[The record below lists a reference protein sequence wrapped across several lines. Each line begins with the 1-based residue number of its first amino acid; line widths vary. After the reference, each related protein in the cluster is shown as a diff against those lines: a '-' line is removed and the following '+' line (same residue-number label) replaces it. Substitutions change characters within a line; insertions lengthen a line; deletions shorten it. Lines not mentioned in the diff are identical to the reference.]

1 MGERT
6 TNINFK
12 FTSLFSKN
20 NNNYKVYFFRRFISL
35 KQIRNLTPFKK
46 LKFDIDI
53 DVLKIILIH
62 KDLKNI
68 ECYQI

>member
-1 MGERT
+1 MMHTGNWKQQLNKEHKIYLGEKGT

-35 KQIRNLTPFKK
+35 K
-46 LKFDIDI
+46 
-53 DVLKIILIH
+53 
-62 KDLKNI
+62 
-68 ECYQI
+68 